1 MEKYRSPYSITDLLK
16 LHEVMTRYTVDEFG
30 AFRKGEEGIFIREE
44 APLRHGIRR
53 ALYSLCDNAEAAPK
67 PKKPSADTT

>member
-30 AFRKGEEGIFIREE
+30 AFRKESVNRI
-44 APLRHGIRR
+44 L
-53 ALYSLCDNAEAAPK
+53 
-67 PKKPSADTT
+67 